1 MKRCASLAL
10 LLALTLGTGRLY
22 ADDSEPPEWTEA
34 AKLLDEGRLL
44 MSRKATL
51 DQGCEVLKK
60 SYSLRK
66 RGDTLLNLAECHRRQ
81 GKTATAWRE
90 FDEAI
95 RYAKEA
101 DYADAVR
108 AAELHRDFL
117 AKKLS
122 ELVIQVPLEADRP
135 KAMAVTLDGEPLS
148 ELQWGQILYVDPGT
162 HQVTATA
169 PEHHPFSASATV
181 GGSGTRSVVV
191 VKLVPLPRPP
201 PPKPPSP
208 SPSSTP
214 QPTPDT
220 AEPALPVWAIVV
232 GSIGV
237 AMMGTSVGFLVD
249 SLAAGDELDDSC
261 GGERRN
267 ACRPGSPYAE
277 TYDREVRG
285 FGVFVGLGAGGLIA
299 VGASV
304 TGLALWGA
312 ERSSSPVAVLPWAD
326 PNGAGAA
333 FVGRF

>member
-1 MKRCASLAL
+1 MKRSASIAL
-10 LLALTLGTGRLY
+10 VLGLTLVTRPLH
-22 ADDSEPPEWTEA
+22 ADDEEPPEWTEA

-44 MSRKATL
+44 MSKKATL
-51 DQGCEVLKK
+51 DQGCEVLRK

-101 DYADAVR
+101 EYGDAVR

-122 ELVIQVPLEADRP
+122 ELVVEVPSEPDRP
-135 KAMAVTLDGEPLS
+135 KGLDVTLDGEPLS
-148 ELQWGQILYVDPGT
+148 EKQWGQVLYVDPGN
-162 HQVTATA
+162 HLITATA
-169 PEHHPFSASATV
+169 PEHQPFSGFAEV
-181 GGSGTRSVVV
+181 RGSGTRAVIK
-191 VKLVPLPRPP
+191 VKLVPLPKPP
-201 PPKPPSP
+201 PPKPKPKPDESP
-208 SPSSTP
+208 PP
-214 QPTPDT
+214 PPPPDA
-220 AEPALPVWAIVV
+220 AEPELPIWAIVV
-232 GSIGV
+232 GSVGV
-237 AMMGTSVGFLVD
+237 VMMGVSAGFLVD
-249 SLAAGDELDDSC
+249 SLAAGNELDDTC
-261 GGERRN
+261 GGEPRN

-299 VGASV
+299 VGAGV

-312 ERSSSPVAVLPWAD
+312 ARSNSVAVVPWAD
-326 PNGAGAA
+326 PNGAGAVV
-333 FVGRF
+333 VGRF

>member
-1 MKRCASLAL
+1 MKRWASVAL
-10 LLALTLGTGRLY
+10 FLGLMLGTRAAH
-22 ADDSEPPEWTEA
+22 ADEEEPPEWTEA
-34 AKLLDEGRLL
+34 AKLLDEGRSL
-44 MSRKATL
+44 MSKRATL
-51 DQGCEVLKK
+51 DQGCDVLKK

-101 DYADAVR
+101 EYGDAVR
-108 AAELHRDFL
+108 AAELYRDIL

-122 ELVIQVPLEADRP
+122 ELVVQVPSEADRP
-135 KAMAVTLDGEPLS
+135 KGLDVNLDGEPLS
-148 ELQWGQILYVDPGT
+148 EKQWGQVLYVDPGT

-169 PEHHPFSASATV
+169 PEHHPFSASAEV
-181 GGSGTRSVVV
+181 GGSGARAVIVL
-191 VKLVPLPRPP
+191 KLVPLPRPP
-201 PPKPPSP
+201 PAKPPP
-208 SPSSTP
+208 SKPP
-214 QPTPDT
+214 PPATPDGT
-220 AEPALPVWAIVV
+220 EPESPVPVWAIVV
-232 GSIGV
+232 GSVGV
-237 AMMGTSVGFLVD
+237 AMMGVSVGFLVD
-249 SLAAGDELDDSC
+249 SLAAGNELDDTC

-299 VGASV
+299 AGAGA

-312 ERSSSPVAVLPWAD
+312 ARPSPVAVLPWVD
-326 PNGAGAA
+326 PSGAGA
-333 FVGRF
+333 VIGGRF

>member
-1 MKRCASLAL
+1 
-10 LLALTLGTGRLY
+10 
-22 ADDSEPPEWTEA
+22 
-34 AKLLDEGRLL
+34 
-44 MSRKATL
+44 MSKKATL
-51 DQGCEVLKK
+51 DQGCDVLKK

-101 DYADAVR
+101 EYGDAVR

-122 ELVIQVPLEADRP
+122 ELVIEVPAEADRP
-135 KAMAVTLDGEPLS
+135 AGLAVTLDGEPLS
-148 ELQWGQILYVDPGT
+148 EKQWGQVLYVDPGS
-162 HQVTATA
+162 HPITATA
-169 PEHHPFSASATV
+169 PEHHPFSASAEV
-181 GGSGTRSVVV
+181 RGSGTRAVVV
-191 VKLVPLPRPP
+191 VKLVPVPRPP
-201 PPKPPSP
+201 PPKPP
-208 SPSSTP
+208 TP
-214 QPTPDT
+214 KPPPPATPDAT
-220 AEPALPVWAIVV
+220 EPAPVPVWAIVV
-232 GSIGV
+232 GSVGV
-237 AMMGTSVGFLVD
+237 AMMGVSVGFLVD
-249 SLAAGDELDDSC
+249 SLAAGNELDDTC

-299 VGASV
+299 AGAGA

-312 ERSSSPVAVLPWAD
+312 SQPSPVAVLPWVD
-326 PNGAGAA
+326 PSGAGAVVA
-333 FVGRF
+333 GRF